1 MDIFKPIRTPDRT
14 PSSSFAVIYLISVV
28 FTFHTLLTVYNSST
42 YMKQFIDPDKVGL
55 LYALGSALSIL
66 LFLSL
71 SSLLS
76 RFGNTTVTLLFSFI
90 SIIALVFL
98 GFGALPLIAFVALQA
113 INPLLYLN
121 IDIYSENTIG
131 SNEGETGSKR
141 GLTLSLM
148 AIASV
153 CAPLTM
159 SYIVGGDDTNL
170 AQVYF
175 MAAGIGAIFMFI
187 VLLKFRRFNDPHY
200 PKVRLR
206 DVWQGFCNNHNLRGV
221 ISAHFL
227 LQFFFAWMVIYFPLY
242 LATVLN
248 LSWTQ
253 IGLVIA
259 AGLVAYVVC
268 EYPIGILADRY
279 FGEKEMMAVGF
290 VILALASASISLLA
304 GAALIA
310 WMLVMFIS
318 RVGAS
323 LVEVTTES
331 YFFKQVG
338 SKDAQ
343 LISLFRLTRPLANL
357 CGALA
362 GTVALV
368 YLPFSYM
375 FVVLGLLMLP
385 GALLATTIVDS
396 R

>member
-14 PSSSFAVIYLISVV
+14 PSSSFAVIYVISVI
-28 FTFHTLLTVYNSST
+28 FTFHTLLTAYSSST
-42 YMKQFIDPDKVGL
+42 YMEQYIAPSGVGL
-55 LYALGSALSIL
+55 LYALGSALSIIF
-66 LFLSL
+66 FLWL
-71 SSLLS
+71 SPLLS
-76 RFGNTTVTLLFSFI
+76 RLGNTAVTLLFSVI

-98 GFGALPLIAFVALQA
+98 GFGAMPLIAFVIFLA

-131 SNEGETGSKR
+131 GNEGETGSKR

-159 SYIVGGDDTNL
+159 SYIVGEDNTQL

-175 MAAGIGAIFMFI
+175 LAAGIGAIFMFI
-187 VLLKFRRFNDPHY
+187 VLLKFRRFSDPLY
-200 PKVRLR
+200 PRVKLHE
-206 DVWQGFCNNHNLRGV
+206 VWRGFYNNHNLRGV
-221 ISAHFL
+221 VSAHFL
-227 LQFFFAWMVIYFPLY
+227 LQFFFAWIVIYFPLY
-242 LATVLN
+242 LSTVLN
-248 LSWTQ
+248 LSWSN
-253 IGLVIA
+253 IGYIIA

-268 EYPIGILADRY
+268 EYPIGVVADRY
-279 FGEKEMMAVGF
+279 LGEKEMMVLGF
-290 VILALASASISLLA
+290 IILALTSVSISFLA
-304 GAALIA
+304 GVALVV
-310 WMLVMFIS
+310 WMLIMFLS

-343 LISLFRLTRPLANL
+343 LISLFRITRPLANL

-362 GTVALV
+362 GTVALI
-368 YLPFSYM
+368 YLPFTYM

-385 GALLATTIVDS
+385 GALLATTITDS